1 MYNPIF
7 NILNIN
13 YKENIYGNKT
23 INVFFLKDDNNLNK
37 VLINCFP
44 YEKVSDLI
52 QRYIEK
58 TGDNYEEYWFFYNG
72 RKLDPSLSVEENN
85 IYEMSRIFVSRKN
98 SLMGRGC
105 PIEFTDV
112 SKNKTKEIKLSKY
125 GPSYRTINKGINIF
139 GICLYKR
146 CEAYKKEVVVRIN
159 KRKFDLIKD
168 REELFCPE
176 CESLMSPKTVGFYLC
191 KFRISGK
198 KIEGQN
204 EVNFQNM
211 DDEANNINSFKY
223 FDPELNG
230 ETKMTELIFEV
241 LEYF

>member
-146 CEAYKKEVVVRIN
+146 CEAYKKEVIVRIN

>member
-13 YKENIYGNKT
+13 YKENIYKNKT
-23 INVFFLKDDNNLNK
+23 INVFFLKDDDNLNK